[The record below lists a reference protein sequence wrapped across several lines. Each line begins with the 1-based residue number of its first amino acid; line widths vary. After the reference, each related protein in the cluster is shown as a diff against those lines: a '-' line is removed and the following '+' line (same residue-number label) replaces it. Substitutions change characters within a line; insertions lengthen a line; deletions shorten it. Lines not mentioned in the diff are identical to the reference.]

1 MFCLSFYGYEPWM
14 HQMLPASCLNI
25 LWFYETLNFRYAYLY
40 EEWLSENTVVFY
52 PFFFVAFVKLFD
64 YLFILENITGN
75 LNILE

>member
-1 MFCLSFYGYEPWM
+1 MLSF
-14 HQMLPASCLNI
+14 I
-25 LWFYETLNFRYAYLY
+25 LWLWALDASDAACKLPKYFVIYETLTFRYAYLY

-64 YLFILENITGN
+64 YLFILENFTGN